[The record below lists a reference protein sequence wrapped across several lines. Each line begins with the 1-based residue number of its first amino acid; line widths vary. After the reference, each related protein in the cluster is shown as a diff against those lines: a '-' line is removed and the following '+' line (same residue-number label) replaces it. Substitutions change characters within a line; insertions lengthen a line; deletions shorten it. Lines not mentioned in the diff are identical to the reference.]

1 KIGEIINK
9 AVGEYNEKTGKF
21 VRDRKTLDEVL
32 TAHGLDPQKLKD
44 PWGRQYKVSYDVSG
58 IYYVINFESY
68 GEDGVRDG
76 SYYNSDDFSAWKTYS
91 NYFSKTESAINRILS
106 ENVNSGKRAFPA
118 SESEFTEMLREG
130 GIPPEQI
137 RDGYGRPAYVLFEK
151 TSRYSDKKTVVNGKT
166 TITPVTEEIALIS
179 IRSMG
184 KDGVRGDANRFDDF
198 DLAKF
203 TSVVTERFKGM
214 DRSRIVM
221 NYVYF
226 SGSKGAIRGTVLDMT
241 GAVIPGADVLVSTSD
256 RSVILKGKSDESG
269 VFLIENVEPGNY
281 SVEISAAGFRKA
293 VYSNVRVSSQS
304 LTQIEVTM
312 DVGTVD
318 AVVEVQAGSDL
329 VDTTSSALLMTVGE
343 GDGDGFGNGNGGG
356 GGGRENQANLPISA
370 TPRLREYFP
379 ETLVWAPEIITDKN
393 GKAELK
399 FKMADSITTWK
410 LYTVASTKNGK
421 IGIAEK
427 EIQAFQPFFAD
438 LDPPK
443 FITQNDEIYLP
454 SQIRNYTDSKQKV
467 KVSMPKA
474 DWFTFLD
481 TESRTSVN
489 ESKDQ
494 VHEIEVR
501 SGSSENAVF
510 GYRADKFVK
519 DGKQRITA
527 VGGKDSD
534 AIEKPVTVRPDGLE
548 VVTTSSKLFRQV
560 EKFDVN
566 FPANTIQNTQSANL
580 KIYPNLLAH
589 VAESVDGLL
598 QRPYGCGEQTI
609 SSTYPNLMILKFS
622 SEDNKLRGTAR
633 KYLQKGYERLLGYQ
647 IPGGGFSY
655 WGGSDSAD
663 IALTAYA
670 LRFLKDAKAEI
681 EVDQTIINSAESWL
695 RSQQRGDGSWT

>member
-1 KIGEIINK
+1 
-9 AVGEYNEKTGKF
+9 
-21 VRDRKTLDEVL
+21 
-32 TAHGLDPQKLKD
+32 
-44 PWGRQYKVSYDVSG
+44 
-58 IYYVINFESY
+58 
-68 GEDGVRDG
+68 
-76 SYYNSDDFSAWKTYS
+76 
-91 NYFSKTESAINRILS
+91 
-106 ENVNSGKRAFPA
+106 
-118 SESEFTEMLREG
+118 
-130 GIPPEQI
+130 
-137 RDGYGRPAYVLFEK
+137 
-151 TSRYSDKKTVVNGKT
+151 
-166 TITPVTEEIALIS
+166 
-179 IRSMG
+179 
-184 KDGVRGDANRFDDF
+184 
-198 DLAKF
+198 
-203 TSVVTERFKGM
+203 
-214 DRSRIVM
+214 
-221 NYVYF
+221 
-226 SGSKGAIRGTVLDMT
+226 MT

-329 VDTTSSALLMTVGE
+329 VDTTSSALMMTVGE

-534 AIEKPVTVRPDGLE
+534 TRSKSRLPFVLTVSRLSPHPQSCSDRLKNL
-548 VVTTSSKLFRQV
+548 TLISRQTP
-560 EKFDVN
+560 F
-566 FPANTIQNTQSANL
+566 
-580 KIYPNLLAH
+580 KIHKA
-589 VAESVDGLL
+589 
-598 QRPYGCGEQTI
+598 
-609 SSTYPNLMILKFS
+609 
-622 SEDNKLRGTAR
+622 
-633 KYLQKGYERLLGYQ
+633 Q
-647 IPGGGFSY
+647 I
-655 WGGSDSAD
+655 
-663 IALTAYA
+663 
-670 LRFLKDAKAEI
+670 
-681 EVDQTIINSAESWL
+681 
-695 RSQQRGDGSWT
+695 